1 MIYIYISNKYYIYT
15 YIISYYYIYIC
26 IHIQLYRCPPKNAN
40 MLFLCMRTI
49 ERDDGRRS
57 AAVWRIC
64 STTCDL
70 AYCIKLKHT
79 DPGPRSIDP
88 GRPSWGQGF
97 LCSKGCSN
105 SINLRSW
112 SWQIHASS
120 GFINFH
126 HIISAYFSSSSHDFH
141 WFPHPRPFV
150 CSHSPLSSHCAP
162 VTAWGGKD
170 VAWCMA
176 ERMEEN
182 MEGHCHR
189 TSRPFVKT
197 LMTDFFRIGVMAIN
211 HIIWILHF
219 PPTWHSIQRWPL
231 GLMYLFRRWWLT
243 PNRWSPRLWQDVAH
257 IQLHLRPFQGPWL
270 LDCQIMIV
278 CLLPIQGFLFGICPL
293 GSPSLKLGHS
303 FPHLTSRQSACGGNG
318 DWRINQKRNHSSTEP
333 FFQINWRHDWNETF
347 HPLSTSD

>member
-1 MIYIYISNKYYIYT
+1 MLLHVTTIYIY
-15 YIISYYYIYIC
+15 
-26 IHIQLYRCPPKNAN
+26 IHIQLYRGPPKNAN
-40 MLFLCMRTI
+40 MLFLCMKTI

-79 DPGPRSIDP
+79 DPGPR
-88 GRPSWGQGF
+88 SWGQGF

-189 TSRPFVKT
+189 TSRPSCKK
-197 LMTDFFRIGVMAIN
+197 A
-211 HIIWILHF
+211 
-219 PPTWHSIQRWPL
+219 
-231 GLMYLFRRWWLT
+231 
-243 PNRWSPRLWQDVAH
+243 
-257 IQLHLRPFQGPWL
+257 
-270 LDCQIMIV
+270 
-278 CLLPIQGFLFGICPL
+278 
-293 GSPSLKLGHS
+293 
-303 FPHLTSRQSACGGNG
+303 
-318 DWRINQKRNHSSTEP
+318 
-333 FFQINWRHDWNETF
+333 HDWLFSYRGDGNQPYYMNYRISPNLTF
-347 HPLSTSD
+347 NPKVALGTHVSFQEVVTHSKSMKS